1 MPDKVIFHL
10 IEHSLEIGG
19 ASEVMRR
26 LGAAI
31 QHHSQ
36 RGDALFQMFE
46 KLDDFVRT
54 RAWKGASRKKHGVA
68 AFRQGVVGVTLRCAA
83 AFVIDD
89 YRMFRVIPASPLD
102 GLPAHVQEHGGRVD
116 ADRAH
121 GGAKAAKTA
130 LERHIPIGLLFGI
143 VLVGKGFRFAM
154 PLQEGALFFAQ
165 FALNAFVGYSL
176 QGRSHSP
183 TSGDFLSAL

>member
-1 MPDKVIFHL
+1 MLDKVIFHF

-26 LGAAI
+26 LGATI

-46 KLDDFVRT
+46 KFDDFVRT
-54 RAWKGASRKKHGVA
+54 RTWKGASRKEHGVA
-68 AFRQGVVGVTLRCAA
+68 AFRQGVVGVALRCTT
-83 AFVIDD
+83 AFVIDN
-89 YRMFRVIPASPLD
+89 YRMLREVTAPPVD

-116 ADRAH
+116 ADRAY

-154 PLQEGALFFAQ
+154 PLQKGALFFTQ

-176 QGRSHSP
+176 
-183 TSGDFLSAL
+183 